1 MVGTCLY
8 IVTDNAIIV
17 LIDLHLVDLTLKCSI
32 YEGLNAN
39 VLLHSCSKTNCCV
52 VLTIADDN
60 NNPGLG
66 CTLLCDYDDHVF
78 DDNYCCDDNNYD
90 NNDNAP
96 F

>member
-1 MVGTCLY
+1 M
-8 IVTDNAIIV
+8 
-17 LIDLHLVDLTLKCSI
+17 LISSRSCT
-32 YEGLNAN
+32 AN
-39 VLLHSCSKTNCCV
+39 TCCV
-52 VLTIADDN
+52 ILTIADD

-78 DDNYCCDDNNYD
+78 DDNYCCDDSIDD